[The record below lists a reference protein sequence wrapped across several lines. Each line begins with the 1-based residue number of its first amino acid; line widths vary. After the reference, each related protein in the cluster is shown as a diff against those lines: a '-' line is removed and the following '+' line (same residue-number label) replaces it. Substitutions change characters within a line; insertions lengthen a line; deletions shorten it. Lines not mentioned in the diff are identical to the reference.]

1 MTKTAVI
8 GSPIKHSLSP
18 TIHNHWFV
26 ENKMNDYTYEKL
38 EVELDNF
45 NEAIRKI
52 TSTDKKLISCLGS
65 LYNVGNILNKN

>member
-1 MTKTAVI
+1 MSAITLKTIARKNQFNVD
-8 GSPIKHSLSP
+8 KA
-18 TIHNHWFV
+18 N
-26 ENKMNDYTYEKL
+26 
-38 EVELDNF
+38 NF